1 MIVNK
6 KQLKDLGFVK
16 RGTELILD
24 LLYDSFLEINI
35 DDVDEMVKYKSDKNV
50 CLSLRK
56 QVDIIE
62 WSDELPGELSLNF
75 TFTALYIRLESFKT
89 LESLEDFINI
99 LKRK

>member
-56 QVDIIE
+56 QVNIIE
-62 WSDELPGELSLNF
+62 WSLNF
-75 TFTALYIRLESFKT
+75 TFTALSIRLESFKT